1 MNDKLAACLAG
12 VKETTPLVHIITNY
26 VTINDCANILLA
38 VGGSPAMCEAA
49 DEAFEFSQIAN
60 ALYLNIGTLTKE
72 QELAMYLAIRG
83 AQIKGVPVVLDPV
96 ACGAIPHKVD
106 VIRKLQQFG
115 SFSVIKGNQGE
126 IKALAGMEARVRG
139 VDSIDGGDNVVEA
152 CQKAARDFGCVVVA
166 TGQTDVVSD
175 GIRTC
180 QVENGTELLTRI
192 TGAGCMVGALIGG
205 FCGANRDMYLA
216 SAAALATFS
225 LAGELAHEVRGGKQP
240 GTFRISLFD
249 QISQVDQNILKD
261 RSRVK
266 WM

>member
-1 MNDKLAACLAG
+1 MNEKLAACLAA
-12 VKETTPLVHIITNY
+12 VKKTTPLVHTITNY

-38 VGGSPAMCEAA
+38 AGASPAMCEAA
-49 DEAFEFSQIAN
+49 DEAFEFSQISN

-83 AQIKGVPVVLDPV
+83 AQLKEVPVVLDPV
-96 ACGAIPHKVD
+96 ACGAIPHKMD
-106 VIRKLQQFG
+106 VINKLLEFG

-126 IKALAGMEARVRG
+126 IKALAGMQAQVRG
-139 VDSIDGGDNVVEA
+139 VDSIDGGDNVLEA
-152 CQKAARDFGCVVVA
+152 CHKVAREFGCVAVA
-166 TGQTDVVSD
+166 TGQIDVVSD
-175 GIRTC
+175 GVRSC

-205 FCGANRDMYLA
+205 FCGANRDVYLA
-216 SAAALATFS
+216 SVAALTTFN
-225 LAGELAHEVRGGKQP
+225 LAGEMAQEVQGGQQP
-240 GTFRISLFD
+240 GTFRVNLFD
-249 QISQVDQNILKD
+249 QISQVDPNMLRD